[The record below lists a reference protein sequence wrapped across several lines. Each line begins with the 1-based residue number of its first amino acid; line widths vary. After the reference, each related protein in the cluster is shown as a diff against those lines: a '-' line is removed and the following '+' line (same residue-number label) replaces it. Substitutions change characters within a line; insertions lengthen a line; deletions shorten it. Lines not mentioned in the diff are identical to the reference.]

1 MYYGASDPKLSEIC
15 LIFDV
20 MNSLSQIIYAALFFI
35 CIKTYKNLKKKNYF
49 LTNWYDLLLI
59 SYLFSV
65 CKCRGTIN
73 TRPG

>member
-35 CIKTYKNLKKKNYF
+35 CIKTYKNFKKKKKLFFHQLIWLAFNF
-49 LTNWYDLLLI
+49 LFI
-59 SYLFSV
+59 FSL
-65 CKCRGTIN
+65 
-73 TRPG
+73 

>member
-1 MYYGASDPKLSEIC
+1 MYYGMSDPKLSEIC

-20 MNSLSQIIYAALFFI
+20 MNSLSQSIYAALFFI
-35 CIKTYKNLKKKNYF
+35 CILKVNLKKNYF
-49 LTNWYDLLLI
+49 LINWYDLLLI

-65 CKCRGTIN
+65 CKHRGTIN